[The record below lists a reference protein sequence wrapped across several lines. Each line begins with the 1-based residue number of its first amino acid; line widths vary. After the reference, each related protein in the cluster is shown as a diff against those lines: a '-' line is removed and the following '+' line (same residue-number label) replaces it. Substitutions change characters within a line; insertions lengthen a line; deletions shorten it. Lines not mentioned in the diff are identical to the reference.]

1 MTNLLPRPVLTGSL
15 SHGDW
20 LTDGATFT
28 VPRSGDPPSVAAA
41 TAGPGAPWEEAVHG
55 GVAAESLPPLR
66 DGEESIWDL
75 LTQPDG
81 CGHPQ
86 DLSDLLTALAAS
98 PELRSAALLRALE
111 RFRDALDQLPGH
123 TPLEQPVTIAA
134 ADLMVL
140 VRALL
145 GRLR

>member
-1 MTNLLPRPVLTGSL
+1 MTTLQPRPVLIGSI

-20 LTDGATFT
+20 LTDDATFT
-28 VPRSGDPPSVAAA
+28 IPRRADPPSAS
-41 TAGPGAPWEEAVHG
+41 G
-55 GVAAESLPPLR
+55 GVALGADDTATSSGGVAGGFTLR
-66 DGEESIWDL
+66 EGEASIWGL

-81 CGHPQ
+81 CAQPQ
-86 DLSDLLTALAAS
+86 DLSDLLTALAVS
-98 PELRSAALLRALE
+98 PELRSAALLRGLE
-111 RFRDALDQLPGH
+111 RFRDQLDQLPGH
-123 TPLEQPVTIAA
+123 TPLEQPVTVAA